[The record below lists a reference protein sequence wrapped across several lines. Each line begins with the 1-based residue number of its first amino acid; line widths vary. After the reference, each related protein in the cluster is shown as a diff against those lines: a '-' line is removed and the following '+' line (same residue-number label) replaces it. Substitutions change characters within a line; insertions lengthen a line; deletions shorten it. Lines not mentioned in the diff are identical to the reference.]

1 MTTPVSQRIGRAFL
15 IASLLAVLTGC
26 TTLQHRSV
34 QSRFQE
40 AVRAD
45 NERFAVPFTDVVKEY
60 RSVAEEISD
69 AYIAGLDPKLRPNA
83 WTLRAVSQWRG
94 ELYAEA
100 VASAHQGIAELSK
113 LRSQSPEWDGGR
125 DGILL
130 TMLPGLVEDSR
141 LRQRWSSHGADDL
154 AAHYDEYTVKFR
166 AALRALSEAQEKM
179 SAATPVEVVQYWRYQ
194 SWRVLQNWFY
204 TISQLPLDVQA
215 EANRTADAF
224 VKTTFATAKL
234 ANVATL
240 KDAIQSVSEALPKS
254 HPYRQLIDLESTR

>member
-1 MTTPVSQRIGRAFL
+1 MKIKAIQRVARPWWIL
-15 IASLLAVLTGC
+15 CLLAVLTGC

-60 RSVAEEISD
+60 QSVAAEISD
-69 AYIAGLDPKLRPNA
+69 AYITALDPKLRPNA

-94 ELYAEA
+94 EQYAEA
-100 VASAHQGIAELSK
+100 VASAHQGLAELSK
-113 LRSQSPEWDGGR
+113 LRTQSPELDAGR
-125 DGILL
+125 DSILL

-141 LRQRWSSHGADDL
+141 LRQRWSTRGTDDL

-166 AALRALSEAQEKM
+166 VALRALTEAQEKI
-179 SAATPVEVVQYWRYQ
+179 SAATPVEVVHYWRYQ
-194 SWRVLQNWFY
+194 CWRVLQNWFY
-204 TISQLPLDVQA
+204 TISQLPLEVQA
-215 EANRTADAF
+215 EANRVADGF
-224 VKTTFATAKL
+224 VKSTLSSAKL
-234 ANVATL
+234 ANVGTL

-254 HPYRQLIDLESTR
+254 HPYRQLIDLESSR